1 MHTLFSYINYNLYS
15 SFFFQIKISGQ
26 HSSLESEIDQ
36 GPFINMNDGLV
47 AAAGTD
53 HTKDAPTAAAAE
65 EETESNQKTNGN
77 IITQTKS
84 DFLVTFQQATPK
96 TAAVTDSIARHLS
109 QISRKARMSVW
120 LLAYVAVVTSWPMV
134 GSMLHTLF
142 NGRHRKVKR

>member
-1 MHTLFSYINYNLYS
+1 
-15 SFFFQIKISGQ
+15 
-26 HSSLESEIDQ
+26 
-36 GPFINMNDGLV
+36 MNDGLV

-53 HTKDAPTAAAAE
+53 HTKDAATAAAAE